1 MWLLKVFK
9 LLYIL
14 RIKIRHLKSFNL
26 FFPSCFSIKK
36 FVRQL
41 NFSLSREI
49 NKNSEKTTKRKNL
62 ISHLR
67 NLKLDSRHFFLALSS
82 CKLNFYLFRNFES
95 LFFCLQRS
103 RWALSSAVSGKR
115 SRLETHLEEW
125 ENWARKLL
133 QKCWFKERK
142 KKKKAELQLRVNE
155 KNLNCFVNNLSNFT
169 SVSEI

>member
-1 MWLLKVFK
+1 MRLEKVAIFMGISFKFVVGFFDEWEYFFDCKIELNCGLCKWNVWLLKVFK

-14 RIKIRHLKSFNL
+14 RNKIRHLKSFNL

-67 NLKLDSRHFFLALSS
+67 NLKLDSRHFFPALSS

-95 LFFCLQRS
+95 LFF
-103 RWALSSAVSGKR
+103 LSST
-115 SRLETHLEEW
+115 L
-125 ENWARKLL
+125 
-133 QKCWFKERK
+133 
-142 KKKKAELQLRVNE
+142 AEHSQVQ
-155 KNLNCFVNNLSNFT
+155 
-169 SVSEI
+169 